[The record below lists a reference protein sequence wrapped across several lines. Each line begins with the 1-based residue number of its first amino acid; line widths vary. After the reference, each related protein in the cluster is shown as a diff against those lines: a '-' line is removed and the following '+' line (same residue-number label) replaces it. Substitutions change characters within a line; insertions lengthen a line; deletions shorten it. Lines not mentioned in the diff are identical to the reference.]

1 MKTKKVN
8 CTPKALQ
15 VTRTIPSSGV
25 VHLDLNHTENKRK
38 DGNELDITLKGMSVY
53 NTELLLLQ
61 AY

>member
-8 CTPKALQ
+8 CIPKALQ

-38 DGNELDITLKGMSVY
+38 DGNEMDITLKGMSVY

>member
-8 CTPKALQ
+8 CIPKALQ
-15 VTRTIPSSGV
+15 VIRTIPSSGV

-38 DGNELDITLKGMSVY
+38 DGNEMDITLKGMSVY